1 MKSGVIYGHKNENTD
16 ICIRNQNKNIIIN
29 KKRKELCQQKIYTSR
44 L

>member
-1 MKSGVIYGHKNENTD
+1 MKTLTFASEIKT
-16 ICIRNQNKNIIIN
+16 KNIIIN